1 MMLDN
6 IEIEKN
12 IRKLRENLNKNK
24 KSSSKKTFIKDNRIW
39 TQKTKAYISNIV
51 FDINRKEKFIEK
63 EKLLLSE

>member
-1 MMLDN
+1 MLDN